1 MPTQHRLPL
10 AARRSFRLA
19 TATTLALTAAYGL
32 AMPLPF
38 IAPLLTVILG
48 ATAQPPPGA
57 KQSLALLLILTLMFS
72 VGVLLGPLLQ
82 YAPVS
87 ALLLISL
94 GLYVSSQLA
103 IVGGKDAPATL
114 LALGLTAIPAA
125 STVSQALASA
135 LIAALVA
142 GTALAIASLWLA
154 YLLFPEDPA
163 PRNKPAAS
171 AAPAV
176 DGHWRSLRATLV
188 ILPAFL
194 LTLSNPSAYL
204 PLTVKSILLGRE
216 VSDIKL
222 RGAAREM
229 IGSTAFGGLCAIA
242 LWLCLSLAVEL
253 WFFAFWTLL
262 FALLIAARAYGAH
275 ASRLGPGFWIN
286 TLTTM
291 LILLGSAV
299 QDSSNGK
306 DVYQAFIVRMALFL
320 LVAVYAVFALA
331 MLEWWRQR
339 RRTRNHEERQL
350 C

>member
-1 MPTQHRLPL
+1 MPALHRLPL

-19 TATTLALTAAYGL
+19 LTATLALTTAYGL
-32 AMPLPF
+32 AIPLPF
-38 IAPLLTVILG
+38 IAPLMAVVLG

-57 KQSLALLLILTLMFS
+57 KQSFVLLLILTLMFS

-87 ALLLISL
+87 ALLLIGL

-135 LIAALVA
+135 LIIALVV

-154 YLLFPEDPA
+154 YLLFPEDPQPQNA
-163 PRNKPAAS
+163 PVPAA
-171 AAPAV
+171 AATE

-194 LTLSNPSAYL
+194 LTLSNPAAYL
-204 PLTVKSILLGRE
+204 PVTVKSILLGRE
-216 VSDIKL
+216 ASDVKL

-229 IGSTAFGGLCAIA
+229 IGSTAFGGVCAIA
-242 LWLCLSLAVEL
+242 LWMCLSLAVQL
-253 WFFAFWTLL
+253 WFFAVWTLL

-275 ASRLGPGFWIN
+275 ASRLGPGFWVN

-299 QDSSNGK
+299 QDSANGK

-320 LVAVYAVFALA
+320 LVAVYAVFALSL
-331 MLEWWRQR
+331 LEWWRQR
-339 RRTRNHEERQL
+339 RMSRRFKESRP